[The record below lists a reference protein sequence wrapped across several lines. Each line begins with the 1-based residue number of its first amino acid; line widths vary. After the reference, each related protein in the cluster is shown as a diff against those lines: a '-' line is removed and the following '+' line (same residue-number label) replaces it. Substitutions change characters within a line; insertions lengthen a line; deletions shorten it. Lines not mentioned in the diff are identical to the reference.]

1 MFQDMKEEMGIE
13 GEVGADTVTREMK
26 IVMIIKDMSMT
37 WSTMAKRVMTRS
49 NDDVNDNSKAKDETC
64 MQCQRQN
71 GANGN
76 NDDYDE
82 FC

>member
-1 MFQDMKEEMGIE
+1 MFQDMKEEVGIE

-26 IVMIIKDMSMT
+26 IVMIIKDMSMNE
-37 WSTMAKRVMTRS
+37 TMAKRVMTRS